1 MSGHAGIAGSA
12 IRAKV
17 GHPIVDVDAHVLE
30 CNFAVRDFV
39 RDVGGNALLDRFDT
53 RPPSFFRT
61 KGIWWGAPSGAHTA
75 DRAMSMLPKYFAAR
89 MDDCG
94 IDFAHMLPSLGI
106 SLIHVADEELRVGVA
121 RALNRL
127 YAEMFRDC
135 ADRVRPV
142 AVVPTYTPAEAIRE
156 LEYAVL
162 ECGHKAVMIGTET
175 RAPFPE
181 VAAGAPHLG
190 RFAEQRVSLGVD
202 SPYNFDPF
210 WQRCVELKI
219 APICHTS
226 GRGLGYRQSPVN
238 YMFNHLGDFSSG
250 AEFFCRSL
258 FLGGVTKRFPTL
270 QFGFLEG
277 GVTWALSLLN
287 DIVEHWEKRNVA
299 ALERDLDPSK
309 LDVALLRE
317 LFETYGDERLTGTA
331 ISANPHINISQPVR
345 PEPFDE
351 FGPTGMTEIGDL
363 DALFCRNFY
372 FGCEADDRMIAV
384 AFNRRLNPLGKKLQ
398 AMFGSDIGHWDVMDA
413 KSIVAEAYSLVD
425 AGLIDAGDFR
435 DFTFTNPVRFQL
447 GMNPDYYAG
456 TTIEAEAAKLLA
468 STMVTA

>member
-1 MSGHAGIAGSA
+1 MSGHSGVPGRE

-30 CNFAVRDFV
+30 CTFAVRDFV
-39 RDVGGNALLDRFDT
+39 REVGGNALLERFDN

-61 KGIWWGAPSGAHTA
+61 KGIWWGAPSGEHTA

-89 MDDCG
+89 MHECG

-106 SLIHVADEELRVGVA
+106 STIHIADEDLRVGLA
-121 RALNRL
+121 RALNLL
-127 YAEMFRDC
+127 YAEMFRDV

-156 LEYAVL
+156 LEFAVL
-162 ECGHKAVMIGTET
+162 ECGHKAIMIGTET
-175 RAPFPE
+175 RAPFRE
-181 VAAGAPHLG
+181 VAEGAPHLG

-202 SPYNFDPF
+202 SPYDFDPF
-210 WQRCVELKI
+210 WQRCVDLKV

-226 GRGLGYRQSPVN
+226 GRGLGYRQSPTN

-250 AEFFCRSL
+250 AEFFCRSI

-270 QFGFLEG
+270 NFGFLEG
-277 GVTWALSLLN
+277 GVAWAVTLLN

-299 ALERDLDPSK
+299 ALERDLDPAK
-309 LDVALLRE
+309 LDVPLLLE
-317 LFETYGDERLTGTA
+317 LFETYGDQRLTRAA
-331 ISANPHINISQPVR
+331 IGANPHINISQPGR
-345 PEPFDE
+345 PELFDE
-351 FGPTGMTEIGDL
+351 FARSGMAEIADVGK
-363 DALFCRNFY
+363 LFCENFF
-372 FGCEADDRMIAV
+372 FGCEADDRMIA
-384 AFNRRLNPLGKKLQ
+384 AGFNRRLNPAGKKLH

-413 KSIVAEAYSLVD
+413 TTILSEAYSLVE

-435 DFTFTNPVRFQL
+435 DFTFTNPVRLHL
-447 GMNPDYYAG
+447 GMNPAYYDG

-468 STMVTA
+468 PLANA